1 MIEQNKKLKR
11 CRQMKKVF
19 VVDDSYFM
27 REMLKSI
34 LIKEKFEIAGEAC
47 DGCEAMEKLKEID
60 VDIVTLDIAMANMDG
75 LETLEKLLGMMPDI
89 KVVMCSAM
97 GQKPILKE
105 ALGKGARDFIVKP
118 FTANKVVETLNK
130 VINS

>member
-1 MIEQNKKLKR
+1 
-11 CRQMKKVF
+11 MKKVF

-34 LIKEKFEIAGEAC
+34 LLKEQFEIAGEAC
-47 DGCEAMEKLKEID
+47 DGCEAMEKLQDID

-75 LETLEKLLGMMPDI
+75 IETLEKLLSIIPDI

-105 ALGKGARDFIVKP
+105 ALEKGARDFIVKP
-118 FTANKVVETLNK
+118 FTPNKVVETINK